1 MKTLLHRI
9 SLPAAYVGVGALL
22 GSVVYYIIYGN
33 LGPIVMGLALAGV
46 VILAV
51 AIWGSGADVAGALT
65 GRSAR
70 RGSNSA
76 VMMLAFVGIVG
87 LVNFTAAHHTYR
99 WDLTETEAYSLSPQ
113 TLSILSNLQ
122 TPIKVVGIYLSDN
135 SGSQQARQQAEDLLK
150 EYAARSDK
158 FTYEFVDPDRQP
170 TVVQQYHVTSEGLI
184 FLSGDKRQ
192 DVTGIS
198 ESDFTNALIKITSNK
213 QLKVAFVLGHGERS
227 VDPNSQASGQG
238 SYMSAKAALEA
249 DNYEVTTLSLV
260 SGPVPADIAALI
272 IADPKT
278 PLLDQERQTL
288 RDYLQAGGKAMVM
301 YEPGE
306 DTDLGQILS
315 DYGLQLGKD
324 YVVDPGR
331 ALMYDAGTPII
342 TKYGWSPITKDLPQT
357 VFPTVAA
364 ITPPASATDG
374 TAVTPLARTSDQSWG
389 ETDVQNPK
397 YDDGVDAK
405 GPLDIA
411 VSVEADAK
419 TTDSSTS
426 RDTQGSP
433 PKTRLVVVGDADFA
447 ADGIIQMA
455 GNRDFFVNSVNWLTE
470 SENLISIRPKPPEVH
485 TVYLTSQQANLIGLS
500 SVVLLPLLVL
510 VWGSSIWW
518 SRR

>member
-22 GSVVYYIIYGN
+22 GSIVYYIIYGN
-33 LGPIVMGLALAGV
+33 LGPIVVGLALAGL

-51 AIWGSGADVAGALT
+51 AIWGSGADVVGALT

-99 WDLTETEAYSLSPQ
+99 WDLTESGAYSLSPQ
-113 TLSILSNLQ
+113 TLSILNNLQ
-122 TPIKVVGIYLSDN
+122 SPIKVVGIYLNGNPSE
-135 SGSQQARQQAEDLLK
+135 QQAEDLLK

-158 FTYEFVDPDRQP
+158 FTYEFVDPDTQP
-170 TVVQQYHVTSEGLI
+170 TVVQQYKVTSEGLI
-184 FLSGDKRQ
+184 FLNGDKRQ

-198 ESDFTNALIKITSNK
+198 ESDFTNALIKVTSAK
-213 QLKVAFVLGHGERS
+213 QLKVAFVVGHGERS

-238 SYMSAKAALEA
+238 SYMSAEAALQA
-249 DNYEVTTLSLV
+249 DNYEVTTLSLA

-272 IADPKT
+272 VADPKT

-301 YEPGE
+301 YEPGQE
-306 DTDLGQILS
+306 TDPDQILS

-324 YVVDPGR
+324 YVLDAAQ
-331 ALMYDAGTPII
+331 ALFPDVGTPII
-342 TKYGWSPITKDLPQT
+342 TQYGWSPITKDLPQT

-374 TAVTPLARTSDQSWG
+374 VVVTPLARTSDQSWG

-426 RDTQGSP
+426 GDTQDNP

-447 ADGIIQMA
+447 ADGVIQMA

-470 SENLISIRPKPPEVH
+470 SENLISIRPKPPEVN
-485 TVYLTSQQANLIGLS
+485 TVYLTPQQANLIGLS

-510 VWGSSIWW
+510 VWGGSIWW